1 MADETTITAP
11 VAEKPQ
17 ISASKSQK
25 GELTQE
31 YVAELRRENQERRNE
46 SATLAKNLEETS
58 KKLQETEANT
68 KKALE
73 EVQMLNKQAEQ
84 KMVRADVKV
93 FASKHGLR
101 DLDDV
106 KLADLSGVKV
116 DANGDVAGVEEA
128 LIALKAKKP
137 YLFEEVTT
145 SRASYAP
152 DPAAPSNFNPEKV
165 KAMSDSEYEAY
176 EAQWLESLSS

>member
-1 MADETTITAP
+1 MPDITPETTVI
-11 VAEKPQ
+11 AEKPQ
-17 ISASKSQK
+17 IQAKKSPK

-31 YVAELRRENQERRNE
+31 YVSELRRENQERRNE
-46 SATLAKNLEETS
+46 SAVLAKSLEETS

-116 DANGDVAGVEEA
+116 DANGDVTGVEEA
-128 LIALKAKKP
+128 LLALKTKKP

-145 SRASYAP
+145 SRTAYAP
-152 DPAAPSNFNPEKV
+152 DPAAPSKFNPEKV
-165 KAMSDSEYEAY
+165 KGMSAEEYRAY
-176 EAQWLESLSS
+176 EADWLASLDG